1 MKVIET
7 TQDFIEFAQSCKDSN
22 LLLIPIPCD
31 HSKHPRLTNITGIYV
46 STLNNMQNY
55 YISVNHE
62 ESILNFDI
70 KDIIVAISKA
80 GLKYVHDIKQ
90 FNHLLTFK
98 NVVCCNSLSY
108 FFTGNKINAKLTQAH
123 DRLYSLYWNKV
134 DVNKIIPI
142 YKHIEYCQ
150 HLQKEMLNTI
160 DSVKG
165 LSPLDAN
172 TMMNYLKNLN
182 NIESSGLYTINGYEY
197 CNYNPYTTTGR
208 PSNTFNKVNY
218 AALNKSDG
226 TRDKYTSRFANGAI
240 LELDYDSYHLRIIAD
255 MVNYTLPTT
264 SIHEYLG
271 KQYFGKETLTKKE
284 YSEAKQISFQI
295 LYGGIPEEF
304 LSIPF
309 FNKVNDF
316 IYKFWKEWKLKNH
329 YKTYLYNRKVKKSVI
344 GEMNPQKLFNYY
356 IQSAETELNSEA
368 MGRVFNVLKNY
379 NSKFIL
385 YTYDSFTFDFDMNDG
400 KDLVL
405 QVKDAMKYPTRIGI
419 GSNYGDL
426 KDVSLRFS

>member
-7 TQDFIEFAQSCKDSN
+7 SQDFSTFAEDCKDSSI
-22 LLLIPIPCD
+22 LLIAIPCD
-31 HSKHPRLTNITGIYV
+31 HSKHSRLTSIAGIYI

-55 YISVNHE
+55 YISIDHE
-62 ESILNFDI
+62 EAILNFDI
-70 KDIIVAISKA
+70 IDVMAVIETAKI
-80 GLKYVHDIKQ
+80 KYVHDIKQ
-90 FNHLLTFK
+90 FNHFMVL
-98 NVVCCNSLSY
+98 NGVVCCNSLSY
-108 FFTGNKINAKLTQAH
+108 FFNSKKIEAKLTPAH
-123 DRLYSLYWNKV
+123 NKLYSMYWNKKN
-134 DVNKIIPI
+134 VNKIIPI

-150 HLQKEMLNTI
+150 QLQIEMSNVINRTEQ
-160 DSVKG
+160 SKVFQ
-165 LSPLDAN
+165 AN
-172 TMMNYLKNLN
+172 TMINYLKNLN
-182 NIESSGLYTINGYEY
+182 NIESSGLYTKNGYEY

-208 PSNTFNKVNY
+208 PSNTFNKINY

-226 TRDKYTSRFANGAI
+226 SRNKYCSRFKNGSI
-240 LELDYDSYHLRIIAD
+240 LELDYDAYHLRIIAE
-255 MVNYTLPTT
+255 MVDYTLPDT

-271 KQYFGKETLTKKE
+271 KQYFGKEKLSDKE

-316 IYKFWKEWKLKNH
+316 IYKFWEEWELKN
-329 YKTYLYNRKVKKSVI
+329 YYETYLYNRKVKKSVI
-344 GEMNPQKLFNYY
+344 GKMNPQKLFNYY

-368 MGRVFNVLKNY
+368 MIRVFDVLKDY

-385 YTYDSFTFDFDMNDG
+385 YTYDSFTFDFDMDDG

-405 QVKDAMKYPTRIGI
+405 QIKQAMKYPTRISV